1 VPSFISWIKERNEQ
15 TMGVWKSDNNNN
27 NKADPAIVP
36 SNEQTQT
43 IQMVK

>member
-1 VPSFISWIKERNEQ
+1 
-15 TMGVWKSDNNNN
+15 MGVWKSDH
-27 NKADPAIVP
+27 NKAEPAIVP